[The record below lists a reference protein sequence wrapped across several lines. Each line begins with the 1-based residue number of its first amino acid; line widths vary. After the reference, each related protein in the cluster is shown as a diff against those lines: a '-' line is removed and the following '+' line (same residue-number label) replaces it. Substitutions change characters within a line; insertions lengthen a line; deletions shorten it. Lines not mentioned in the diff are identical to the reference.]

1 MLKQQLKYQTNYGVY
16 SAQSYGESSN
26 TNIKYDNSS
35 SSMSLI
41 SRKMLT
47 ADEVLRIQSPI
58 ILVMI
63 AGEYSA
69 ILYVPDI
76 SKMYFNKL
84 NGMGTKEENKKLRIK
99 REEERPIREIQKVKI
114 WNIWDEINNMDEEDF
129 EERQNL
135 KELRENW
142 RVSRKRRIMM
152 NKNKE
157 KIKTAIKIGLRIILF
172 VVLLFAMQQI
182 VHAASFEETK
192 LVIGTQNLVNAVI
205 KWLTGI
211 GITIC
216 GGYFIYYVYCLKT
229 NDEGERRRNMQNIK
243 TTLISMV
250 LITCGLALIDVIL
263 GFYR

>member
-1 MLKQQLKYQTNYGVY
+1 
-16 SAQSYGESSN
+16 
-26 TNIKYDNSS
+26 
-35 SSMSLI
+35 
-41 SRKMLT
+41 
-47 ADEVLRIQSPI
+47 
-58 ILVMI
+58 
-63 AGEYSA
+63 
-69 ILYVPDI
+69 
-76 SKMYFNKL
+76 
-84 NGMGTKEENKKLRIK
+84 
-99 REEERPIREIQKVKI
+99 
-114 WNIWDEINNMDEEDF
+114 
-129 EERQNL
+129 
-135 KELRENW
+135 
-142 RVSRKRRIMM
+142 M

-216 GGYFIYYVYCLKT
+216 GGYFIYYVYFLKT